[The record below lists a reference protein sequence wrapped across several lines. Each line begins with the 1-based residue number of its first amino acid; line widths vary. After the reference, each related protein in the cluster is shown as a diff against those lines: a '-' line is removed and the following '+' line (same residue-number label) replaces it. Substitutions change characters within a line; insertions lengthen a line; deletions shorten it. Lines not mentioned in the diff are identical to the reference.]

1 MRLIDRHE
9 LRKALEDNIC
19 ADCEKDPNNLRCGAC
34 LMDAAI
40 EYIIAAPAIEAVEV
54 VRCKDCKHAK
64 EMTQYGCGECVR
76 HCEKLKIVTSP
87 EWFCAEGRKKDE
99 GGPD

>member
-1 MRLIDRHE
+1 MIANAPLHLGRGF
-9 LRKALEDNIC
+9 ALMERG
-19 ADCEKDPNNLRCGAC
+19 EKMKWVDEGRVPSKVFFSYGV
-34 LMDAAI
+34 D
-40 EYIIAAPAIEAVEV
+40 AVEV
-54 VRCKDCKHAK
+54 VRCKDCTHAK

-87 EWFCAEGRKKDE
+87 EWYCAEGRRKDE